1 MGRLIEMLNQSDM
14 VLLGFIYI
22 VCLVLIIAFCIGAYE
37 PWIEKESRKDAEKR
51 LLNNI
56 RND

>member
-1 MGRLIEMLNQSDM
+1 MDRLIEMLQLSDP
-14 VLLGFIYI
+14 
-22 VCLVLIIAFCIGAYE
+22 VLIGFGFTVYLILVITFCIGAYE

>member
-1 MGRLIEMLNQSDM
+1 MGRLTELAMPSDV
-14 VLLGFIYI
+14 VLLGFVGI
-22 VCLVLIIAFCIGAYE
+22 VCLVLVVAFCIGAYE